1 MIKRT
6 RRCNFLFGSGSV
18 IQIHTGHTLQL
29 PHRAVEHYRP
39 AAPHG
44 RLIDLHKILHG
55 VHPGLDQLRRNAPP
69 SKPRPPVWPP
79 AAPAFVIR
87 QASQIAHLRKMR
99 RVTARLALGGFC
111 DVVCRLGQ
119 CLGRLDANAT
129 RNTDPAKDVGSHLVA
144 ALYQVARYASQVDKA
159 LGDRI
164 NFLPVPQT
172 CFTQF
177 PI

>member
-1 MIKRT
+1 MMAATRVRARRSGRKAMAAVRVPDRVQPQFPQLPLLLLAMT
-6 RRCNFLFGSGSV
+6 RRGSV
-18 IQIHTGHTLQL
+18 VLARWL
-29 PHRAVEHYRP
+29 F
-39 AAPHG
+39 
-44 RLIDLHKILHG
+44 
-55 VHPGLDQLRRNAPP
+55 
-69 SKPRPPVWPP
+69 SPRPHHSK
-79 AAPAFVIR
+79 R
-87 QASQIAHLRKMR
+87 HLRKMR